1 MSLIVVLL
9 CFFAPMAVIYGRRR
23 AYVISTRTDRLSR
36 KLLRLLVVPAIVAV
50 WMPIAVFEF
59 VKGYAAGNRAEA
71 NFVSGA
77 EIAGGDATTASDH
90 GVVAELVISI
100 LAWIGVGSIVL
111 FFITISYVLGN
122 IYAAALLILKGLGK
136 IRLEQ
141 PQEETVEPV
150 SCIRR

>member
-9 CFFAPMAVIYGRRR
+9 CFFAPMAIINGRLR
-23 AYVISTRTDRLSR
+23 ARMISTRTGRLSQ
-36 KLLRLLVVPAIVAV
+36 KLLRLLVVPAVVAV
-50 WMPIAVFEF
+50 SMPIAVFES
-59 VKGYAAGNRAEA
+59 VQGYAAGNQAEA
-71 NFVSGA
+71 NFVRGG

-111 FFITISYVLGN
+111 FFITIPYVLGS

-150 SCIRR
+150 S